1 MQTRRKFLAATAAIS
16 LGLKAQA
23 QADEWPD
30 RTIKIISPFSPGGTS
45 DVLARVLAD
54 NFSKDMKQ
62 SCYVDSRPGAGG
74 MIGASIVAKADP
86 DGYTL
91 LLSGNAPNILAP
103 AFSPSPPF
111 DGVKD
116 FTHVA
121 YLGGSPVVLVVHPS
135 LPIGSYHEFLD
146 YIKSSSAP
154 VNYTSSGV
162 GTHGFVFGE
171 QLARIEG
178 LKLNHIPYKGGG
190 AAMVDLIGGQV
201 KVATITFT
209 SVVAEVR
216 SGALRALAVSA
227 ERRMASFPDLPTFAE
242 LGHPDWVSASW
253 FALSGPKGLPSD
265 IVDKINREVAV
276 VLDLGTVKRQLEDE
290 TVELK
295 VMSPTETTKYFE
307 DEARQWRPVAVALRG
322 NQLAQ

>member
-1 MQTRRKFLAATAAIS
+1 MQSRRKFLAATAAMS
-16 LGLKAQA
+16 LGLTAQA
-23 QADEWPD
+23 RADEWPD
-30 RTIKIISPFSPGGTS
+30 RTIKIVSPFSPGGTS

-103 AFSPSPPF
+103 AFSQSPPF

-135 LPIGSYHEFLD
+135 LPIGNYREFLD
-146 YIKSSSAP
+146 YIKSSPAP

-227 ERRMASFPDLPTFAE
+227 ERRMASFPDIPTFAE
-242 LGHPDWVSASW
+242 LGRPDWVSASW
-253 FALSGPKGLPSD
+253 FALSGPKGIPSD
-265 IVDKINREVAV
+265 IVDKINREVSV
-276 VLDLGTVKRQLEDE
+276 VFNLETVKRQLEDQ

-307 DEARQWRPVAVALRG
+307 DETRQWRPVAVALRST
-322 NQLAQ
+322 QFAQ